1 MRMTKSSKLAVI
13 AVFFSLQQIP
23 VEAVSTGP
31 ISSGTSSLSSPVVL
45 ELIRIER
52 GGTINSI
59 DLKQKTMRVDGD
71 SWSISGASLK
81 NISKPS
87 LLDTPADLSELKPGM
102 LIRFVTVKKNASN
115 PDQVLEISVTHS
127 PLPQSRN
134 SLTIQAKPTSKP

>member
-1 MRMTKSSKLAVI
+1 
-13 AVFFSLQQIP
+13 
-23 VEAVSTGP
+23 
-31 ISSGTSSLSSPVVL
+31 VL

-81 NISKPS
+81 TIAPLKNTSKPG

-115 PDQVLEISVTHS
+115 PDQVLEIFVTHS
-127 PLPQSRN
+127 PLLQSRN

>member
-31 ISSGTSSLSSPVVL
+31 ISSGISLPAAP
-45 ELIRIER
+45 EFIRIER

-59 DLKQKTMRVDGD
+59 DLKQKTMRVDGV

-81 NISKPS
+81 KISKPG

-115 PDQVLEISVTHS
+115 PDQVLEIFVTHS
-127 PLPQSRN
+127 PLLQSRN